1 MKHATA
7 PALDQLEPL
16 LVRLRGLP
24 GMTEKKRGIFYRRAT
39 SFLHFHEDPTGLY
52 ADVREPGGQYSRLK
66 VDTSQQQ
73 DAFVAAVGRLLGL
86 P

>member
-1 MKHATA
+1 M
-7 PALDQLEPL
+7 
-16 LVRLRGLP
+16 
-24 GMTEKKRGIFYRRAT
+24 
-39 SFLHFHEDPTGLY
+39 Y